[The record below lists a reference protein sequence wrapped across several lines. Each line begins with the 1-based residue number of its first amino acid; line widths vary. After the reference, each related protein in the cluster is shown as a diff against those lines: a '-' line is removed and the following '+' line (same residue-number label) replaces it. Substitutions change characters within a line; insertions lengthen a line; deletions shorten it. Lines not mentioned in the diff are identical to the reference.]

1 MSNNVRKKW
10 KQNEIDLLKKEFN
23 KGTKIKIIAAM
34 LGKTETAVNKFLT
47 RCGIRPTRSNKNITA
62 HLINTNLHNK
72 YMCNSHSN
80 TPIYS
85 KSLVPNTNLQQFT
98 NTINNNNLVNNSSN
112 IKKRRYN
119 STNLR
124 WTILLNDIVD
134 FKEVINYLKSKN
146 YKISNTVH
154 KDIKL
159 LYPNSEYILNGHP
172 VSKTK
177 LLILANKLR
186 KEENKDLFRL
196 EPII

>member
-1 MSNNVRKKW
+1 MSNNLKKKW
-10 KQNEIDLLKKEFN
+10 NQNEIDFLKIEFT

-47 RCGIRPTRSNKNITA
+47 RCGIRPTRHNKNVYN
-62 HLINTNLHNK
+62 LLHNK
-72 YMCNSHSN
+72 YNCKNDNNIAIYANKFGSHGD
-80 TPIYS
+80 T
-85 KSLVPNTNLQQFT
+85 NTNLQQLT
-98 NTINNNNLVNNSSN
+98 NEIKAHNLVNNSSN
-112 IKKRRYN
+112 IKKRHYN
-119 STNLR
+119 SSNPR

-146 YKISNTVH
+146 YKVSTIMH
-154 KDIKL
+154 KNIKL
-159 LYPNSEYILNGHP
+159 FYPNSEYILNGYP

-186 KEENKDLFRL
+186 EEENKNCFKL